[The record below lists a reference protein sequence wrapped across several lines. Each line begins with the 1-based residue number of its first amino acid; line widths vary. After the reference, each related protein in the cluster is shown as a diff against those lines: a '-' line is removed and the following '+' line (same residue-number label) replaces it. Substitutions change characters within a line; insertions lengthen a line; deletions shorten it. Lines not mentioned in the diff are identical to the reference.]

1 MPTHA
6 HTRVLI
12 RRTYTDQ
19 VQVYFQQ
26 SPPKP
31 ELIIDMSHTRQ
42 SRPSQWTPTRART
55 RAPSTTHTLCTDTT
69 SCRTYDKLDL
79 VNGLQRELEHAHH

>member
-26 SPPKP
+26 VVPTGFGSLDFRP
-31 ELIIDMSHTRQ
+31 EEIIANPHEPQ
-42 SRPSQWTPTRART
+42 S
-55 RAPSTTHTLCTDTT
+55 
-69 SCRTYDKLDL
+69 
-79 VNGLQRELEHAHH
+79 